1 MDTAMIIL
9 IAAAL
14 CGSFMSFFC
23 GFGLGTLLLPA
34 FLIILPAPAAIAA
47 SALVHMAN
55 NLFKLFLLGRHAD
68 KHLLLTFGLW
78 SVAGA
83 LLGAI
88 TLGYAGGLSIK
99 YTYTLLGYPAEITL
113 LNTLLGMVIIGF
125 SWFELSTA
133 AERGIGMGRN
143 ALTAGGLLSGFF
155 GGLSGHQGALRS
167 AFLMRA
173 GLSKEAFM
181 GTRVVCACMVDLSRI
196 AVYASDITTSWH
208 DIPWVYGIAAV
219 ISAFTGAWLGNRF
232 LKKIE
237 LPLLNRIVSIAL
249 ILFGLK
255 LILGL

>member
-1 MDTAMIIL
+1 MII

-14 CGSFMSFFC
+14 CGSFLSFFC

-55 NLFKLFLLGRHAD
+55 NIFKLFLLGRNAD
-68 KHLLLTFGLW
+68 RRLILTFGLW
-78 SVAGA
+78 SVLGA
-83 LLGAI
+83 LMGAL
-88 TLGYAGGLSIK
+88 TLGYAGGLNMK
-99 YTYTLLGYPAEITL
+99 YTYTLLGYPAEISL
-113 LNTLLGMVIIGF
+113 LNTIIGMVIIGF
-125 SWFELSTA
+125 SWFELSSV
-133 AERGIGMGRN
+133 AERGITMGRN

-155 GGLSGHQGALRS
+155 GGVSGHQGALRS

-181 GTRVVCACMVDLSRI
+181 GTRVVCACMVDLTRI
-196 AVYASDITTSWH
+196 TVYAGDISTTWQ

-219 ISAFTGAWLGNRF
+219 FSAFTGAWLGNRF

-237 LPLLNRIVSIAL
+237 LPMLNRIVSIAL

-255 LILGL
+255 LVLGL